1 MDLVN
6 KTYIGTVK
14 DINDPIKIGRCRIM
28 VDVLFGGIPDE
39 ELPWAYPSYPN
50 IFGKDGL
57 GGAVSVPKIGSVVRV
72 KFINGDLY
80 QPVYECVHEL
90 AEDVK
95 EELKKEYDGTHVLLY
110 DGDDGLKIYYTKGK
124 GLSMEL
130 KDSVINIDKNS
141 KITIDHK
148 ESKSTI
154 TLEGSTIK
162 INSDSQV
169 LTEANS
175 LAKTTSQNA
184 WINGKTNTNLGPK
197 PVYSAVR
204 GEPLF
209 FILASLANA
218 IDSKLYPT
226 PGLSSAVVEGFRSIC
241 LSDNV
246 KVS

>member
-1 MDLVN
+1 MDLN
-6 KTYIGTVK
+6 DTYIGIVK
-14 DINDPIKIGRCRIM
+14 DINDPLKIGRCRVM
-28 VDVLFGGIPDE
+28 VDILFKDIE
-39 ELPWAYPSYPN
+39 TEQLPWAYPTYPN
-50 IFGKDGL
+50 VFGKDGY
-57 GGAVSVPKIGSVVRV
+57 GGAISVPKVGSTVRV

-80 QPVYECVHEL
+80 QPVYECIQDL
-90 AEDVK
+90 ATDVK
-95 EELKKEYDGTHVLLY
+95 QELQEEYEGTHVLLY
-110 DGDDGLKIYYTKGK
+110 DGDDGLKIFYTKGK

-162 INSDSQV
+162 IDSDSQV
-169 LTEANS
+169 LTTANS
-175 LAKTTSQNA
+175 LAKTTAENA
-184 WINGKTNTNLGPK
+184 WINGKTSTNLGPT

-226 PGLSSAVVEGFRSIC
+226 PGLTSGLVEGFRSIC
-241 LSDNV
+241 LSDKV
-246 KVS
+246 KLT